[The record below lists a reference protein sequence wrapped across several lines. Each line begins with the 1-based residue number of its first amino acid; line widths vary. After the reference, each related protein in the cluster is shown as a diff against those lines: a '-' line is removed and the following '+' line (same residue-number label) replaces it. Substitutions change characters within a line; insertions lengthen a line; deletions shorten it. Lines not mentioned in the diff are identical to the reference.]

1 MKQLIALNNKNVIR
15 FHEYFVENDTDF
27 MLMEYCEVFI
37 LNLIIKF
44 RPIKKIC
51 FSLREAV

>member
-37 LNLIIKF
+37 LNLII
-44 RPIKKIC
+44 
-51 FSLREAV
+51 